1 MIEAVIFDLDGTLI
15 HLPVDYEKLFIEFKK
30 IIHTD
35 NVQPITEVILKLDK
49 NTQHRV
55 FMAWDK
61 AELAAAPHITINK
74 EGMEIYKSF
83 SQKPKALVTMQGK
96 AVVKNILA
104 RLKLSFNF
112 TVTREDS
119 LNRKEQLEN
128 AEEKLKR
135 RFDSILFVG
144 DTEND
149 AMAAEKV
156 GCRFKRIK

>member
-1 MIEAVIFDLDGTLI
+1 M
-15 HLPVDYEKLFIEFKK
+15 
-30 IIHTD
+30 
-35 NVQPITEVILKLDK
+35 KLDK

-83 SQKPKALVTMQGK
+83 SQKPKALVTIQGK